1 MRIVETFTYSNSVLA
16 FMADEIDE
24 LILSTLSKDSRQ
36 DSAEVWDFLRGFGH
50 NISREEI
57 ESRISKLTEEGV
69 ITGYSITI
77 NPKKIPQRIIRTA
90 LLTFKVSQSLKK
102 RTESLEKYLKDAPFV
117 VFSGSTKGGLD
128 WITIRAFPS
137 VDIADEETDI
147 FRNLFG
153 DIIQTYQVYDFV
165 PTKEVSL
172 HALSYTRKEHKE
184 FLKEW
189 MPPFL

>member
-1 MRIVETFTYSNSVLA
+1 MS
-16 FMADEIDE
+16 DEIDE

-36 DSAEVWDFLRGFGH
+36 DASEIWDFLRGFGH
-50 NISREEI
+50 NISQEEI
-57 ESRISKLTEEGV
+57 ESRISKLNEQGV

-77 NPKKIPQRIIRTA
+77 NPEKLPQRIIRTT
-90 LLTFKVSQSLKK
+90 LITFKVSQSLRK
-102 RTESLEKYLKDAPFV
+102 RTESLKKYLGDAPFV

-137 VDIADEETDI
+137 VEIADEETAI

-153 DIIQTYQVYDFV
+153 DIIQTYQVYDFA

-172 HALSYTRKEHKE
+172 HAFSYTAKEHKE

>member
-1 MRIVETFTYSNSVLA
+1 MCNMT
-16 FMADEIDE
+16 DEIDE
-24 LILSTLSKDSRQ
+24 LIISALSKDSRQ

-50 NISREEI
+50 NISQEEI
-57 ESRISKLTEEGV
+57 ESRITNLIDEGV

-77 NPKKIPQRIIRTA
+77 NPKKLPQRIIRTT
-90 LLTFKVSQSLKK
+90 LITFKVSQSLKK
-102 RTESLEKYLKDAPFV
+102 RTESLEKYLGDAPFV

-137 VDIADEETDI
+137 VEIADEETDI

-153 DIIQTYQVYDFV
+153 DIIQTYQVYDFA

-172 HALSYTRKEHKE
+172 HALSYTEKEHKE

>member
-36 DSAEVWDFLRGFGH
+36 DSAEIWDFLRGFGH

>member
-1 MRIVETFTYSNSVLA
+1 MT
-16 FMADEIDE
+16 DEIDE
-24 LILSTLSKDSRQ
+24 LIISALSKDSRQ
-36 DSAEVWDFLRGFGH
+36 DSAEIWDFLRGFGH
-50 NISREEI
+50 SITREEI
-57 ESRISKLTEEGV
+57 ESRISKLCEEGV

-77 NPKKIPQRIIRTA
+77 NPIKLPQRIIRTT
-90 LLTFKVSQSLKK
+90 LITFKVSQSLRK
-102 RTESLEKYLKDAPFV
+102 RTESLKKYLTDAPFV
-117 VFSGSTKGGLD
+117 IFSGSTKGGLD

-137 VDIADEETDI
+137 VEIADEETDI

-153 DIIQTYQVYDFV
+153 DIIQTYQVYDFA

-172 HALSYTRKEHKE
+172 HALSYTEKEHKE